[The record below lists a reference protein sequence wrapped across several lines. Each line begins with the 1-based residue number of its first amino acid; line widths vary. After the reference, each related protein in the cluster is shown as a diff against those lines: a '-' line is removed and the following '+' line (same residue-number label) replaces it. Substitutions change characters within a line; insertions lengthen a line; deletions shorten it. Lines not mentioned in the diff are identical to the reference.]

1 MEAGQAGRGAPA
13 TGDAVVDAALSE
25 LARLDGLELA
35 RHPAL
40 VDAVQTALAARL
52 AETD

>member
-1 MEAGQAGRGAPA
+1 MEAGRAARGAPE

-40 VDAVQTALAARL
+40 VDAVQTALAERL